1 MRAISQTSPAKDFT
15 PTPRRGVNVSHF
27 LTQTA
32 RRIPDRLAVV
42 DDDHGQRWT
51 WAELDARAEA
61 LAAALQTGGVDRRDT
76 VLLVSANHAEVI
88 QSFWGIL
95 RSGGVIAPPNAALST
110 EELLGISAEVAPA
123 AVIADRAHAATC
135 RRPRGCAAT

>member
-51 WAELDARAEA
+51 WAELDARAVA

-95 RSGGVIAPPNAALST
+95 RSGGVIAQI
-110 EELLGISAEVAPA
+110 G
-123 AVIADRAHAATC
+123 RASC
-135 RRPRGCAAT
+135 RERV

>member
-1 MRAISQTSPAKDFT
+1 PHRRYRSVHACHGRRSAHRPLTRYPAREPRTGRCLQYGRCRCVELRLGPRAGALMRAISQTSPASDFT

-32 RRIPDRLAVV
+32 RRLPEQLAVI

-61 LAAALQTGGVDRRDT
+61 LAAALQDGGVGRRDS
-76 VLLVSANHAEVI
+76 VLLLSAN
-88 QSFWGIL
+88 
-95 RSGGVIAPPNAALST
+95 
-110 EELLGISAEVAPA
+110 
-123 AVIADRAHAATC
+123 
-135 RRPRGCAAT
+135 